1 MKKLVLLIAVA
12 AIFSLQA
19 CGQKENVPAKTGL
32 SFAQKFPDAKKVK
45 WDKENEH
52 EWEAEFKMNGK
63 EYSANF
69 DSDGKWMETEY
80 EIKASELPTA
90 VKTTIDNEFK
100 GFDIE
105 EAEVS
110 ETPEGKVFELQ
121 MEQDGNDMEVAI
133 APDGKVMKKAEK
145 SDNDNEGGE
154 EKDEGDN
161 D

>member
-1 MKKLVLLIAVA
+1 MKKPILVFAIAA
-12 AIFSLQA
+12 MFSLQA
-19 CGQKENVPAKTGL
+19 CGQKENVPAKTES

-45 WDKENEH
+45 WDKENMN

-69 DSDGKWMETEY
+69 DNVGKWMETEY
-80 EIKASELPTA
+80 EIKTSELPAA
-90 VKTTIDNEFK
+90 VKTTIENEFN

-110 ETPEGKVFELQ
+110 ETPGGKVFELQ
-121 MEQDGNDMEVAI
+121 MEQDENEVEVAI
-133 APDGKVMKKAEK
+133 APDGKVIKKAEK
-145 SDNDNEGGE
+145 SDNDNQGDE
-154 EKDEGDN
+154 ENDEGVN